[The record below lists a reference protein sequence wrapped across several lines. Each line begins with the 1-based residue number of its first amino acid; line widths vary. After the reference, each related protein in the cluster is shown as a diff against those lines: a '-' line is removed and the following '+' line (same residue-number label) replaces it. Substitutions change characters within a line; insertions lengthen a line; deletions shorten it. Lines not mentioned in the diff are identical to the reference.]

1 MDSLFAS
8 GGRIRMF
15 ALLSAR
21 SLYRFAMR
29 ITPGLSSLLFT
40 PSLPLFATSF
50 PPVIKSLVYK
60 KFFARFEKYSLVRL
74 KLNLPFTHRLN
85 RSLYIF
91 FNRTFELY
99 FLFWRKKKNCSFV
112 IILSNHNSSYSYVEQ
127 IKCNARARQDFILL
141 KMDFSFTNERDKR
154 VRT

>member
-1 MDSLFAS
+1 
-8 GGRIRMF
+8 MF

-50 PPVIKSLVYK
+50 PPIIKSLVYK

-85 RSLYIF
+85 EVYI
-91 FNRTFELY
+91 Y
-99 FLFWRKKKNCSFV
+99 FLIEHLFS
-112 IILSNHNSSYSYVEQ
+112 
-127 IKCNARARQDFILL
+127 LL
-141 KMDFSFTNERDKR
+141 KEEGKLFLCNYSFESQFFLFLR
-154 VRT
+154 